1 VSERVGLER
10 LCEQIVVEHDY
21 DLAVLAQWDG
31 RRRYA
36 NLRKLA
42 RLARS
47 YESLRGPDVEGFIRF
62 LRDQEAA
69 GAREVEAASEEEG
82 ADAVRLLTVHAAKGL
97 EFKVVVLADAGRV
110 PPSPAAD
117 EILVL
122 PDGRFGFRVVN
133 PATGRRE
140 PVFGWDEM
148 REAEQTAD
156 QAENRRLLYVA
167 MTRAIDRL
175 IVSGAV
181 DPASRRDAGAPLHW
195 ILRRLEV
202 EVNGDGGAELERGEA
217 RLLLRVDRPL
227 PPGSGEGPDA
237 GAPQLQLFA
246 PTAEGAPPPAP
257 VLPELAPVPAP
268 PGVVLRR
275 LSYSALALFD
285 RCSYRFYAERIV
297 GLRPADGAGTV
308 PGGTEGLAATEIGDA
323 VHVLLEHGTPADGVR
338 EAVLARYPAATEDD
352 LVRIEELVAAWHD
365 SPLARELA
373 ETEGSRPELGFA
385 FAHDGVL
392 VHGRFDLLRRVGG
405 RALVVDYK
413 TNRLEETTPEES
425 VEREYRLQRLVYALA
440 AFRAGAD
447 EVEVAYVY
455 LERPAEPVR
464 TAFARADVPEL
475 EAELSEAIRAIQEND
490 FRPTPSEFACAGCPA
505 LDVVC
510 AGPRLLV

>member
-1 VSERVGLER
+1 VRAAERIGLER

-140 PVFGWDEM
+140 PVFGWDQM
-148 REAEQTAD
+148 REAEQSAD

-167 MTRAIDRL
+167 MTRAMDRL

-181 DPASRRDAGAPLHW
+181 DPGSRRDAGAPLHW

-202 EVNGDGGAELERGEA
+202 EVNGDGGEELERGDA
-217 RLLLRVDRPL
+217 RLLLRVDRPV
-227 PPGSGEGPDA
+227 PVGTEAAS

-246 PTAEGAPPPAP
+246 PTAEGAQAPAP

-285 RCSYRFYAERIV
+285 RCPYRFYAERMI
-297 GLRPADGAGTV
+297 GLRPVDGAGVV
-308 PGGTEGLAATEIGDA
+308 PGGDEGLAATEIGDA
-323 VHVLLEHGTPADGVR
+323 VHVLLEHGTEAAGVR
-338 EAVLARYPAATEDD
+338 DAVRARYPAATEDD
-352 LVRIEELVAAWHD
+352 LARIEALVAAWHA
-365 SPLARELA
+365 SPLAQELA
-373 ETEGSRPELGFA
+373 ASEASRPELGFA
-385 FAHDGVL
+385 FAQDGVL
-392 VHGRFDLLRRVGG
+392 VHGRFDLLRVQDG

-425 VEREYRLQRLVYALA
+425 VEHEYRLQRLVYALA

-447 EVEVAYVY
+447 EVEVAYVF
-455 LERPAEPVR
+455 LERPDEPVR
-464 TAFARADVPEL
+464 ASFSQADLSEL
-475 EAELSEAIRAIQEND
+475 EAELSAAIAALQEND
-490 FRPTPSEFACAGCPA
+490 FRPTPSDFACAGCPA

-510 AGPRLLV
+510 AGPRLLT